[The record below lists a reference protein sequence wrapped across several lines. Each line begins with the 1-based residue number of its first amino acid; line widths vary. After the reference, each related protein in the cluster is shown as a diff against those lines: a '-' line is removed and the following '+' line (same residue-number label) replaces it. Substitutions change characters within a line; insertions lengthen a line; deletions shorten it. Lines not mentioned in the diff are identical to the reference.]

1 MSSVFEKAQKS
12 LNVDLLSPE
21 SVEKEFKGSLK
32 TRVKKNPIKNFFRI
46 TAVLLF
52 GLLLGLFFLDPFIY
66 PIQKTKAMRSLVF
79 INIYGNAADVQELAK
94 SGLFDA
100 KELKMLM
107 AKDGDYSKFFPGGI
121 REARSV
127 GQSAIAYLQEAD
139 ALRGDAPIE
148 DLSVINRV
156 RRVLF
161 VNVGLLPP
169 KYWTALNPE
178 PEDIQ
183 PPLKPGT
190 FFKIEKRDEPTG
202 YTGVGSGR

>member
-21 SVEKEFKGSLK
+21 SIQHEVKGSLK
-32 TRVKKNPIKNFFRI
+32 TRVQRNPVKNFFRI

-79 INIYGNAADVQELAK
+79 INLYGNSADVKELAQ
-94 SGLFDA
+94 SGLFDER
-100 KELKMLM
+100 ELQALM
-107 AKDGDYSKFFPGGI
+107 AKDGDYSKYFPGGV

-127 GQSAIAYLQEAD
+127 GDSAIAYLQEAD
-139 ALRGDAPIE
+139 AMRGDVPLE
-148 DLSVINRV
+148 ELSYLNRI

-161 VNVGLLPP
+161 VNIGLLPP
-169 KYWTALNPE
+169 KYWSALNPE

-190 FFKIEKRDEPTG
+190 FFTIEKRDEPTE
-202 YTGVGSGR
+202 YTGIGSGK